1 MRYHRGSNIRAEI
14 SAMPRAG
21 VIGMTMREKGAFHG
35 APRVNVKLS
44 GRAIYPAI
52 CETKKC

>member
-21 VIGMTMREKGAFHG
+21 VIGMTMGEKGAFHG
-35 APRVNVKLS
+35 APRVYVKLS